1 MTVVASKAEQGHYL
15 TQLVADQ
22 ARWLADADG
31 AQGEGAAPDPH
42 QLLDAALA
50 ACTAITVRMYAERK
64 GMALQDVVVT
74 IRHKEEGGVYQME
87 RQLQF
92 VGDLTEQERARL
104 TEIAGKCPVHK
115 TLSGRFEITTQAQ

>member
-31 AQGEGAAPDPH
+31 VQGEGAAPDPH
-42 QLLDAALA
+42 QLLDSALA

-92 VGDLTEQERARL
+92 IGDLTEQERARL

-115 TLSGRFEITTQAQ
+115 ALSGRIEITTQAQ

>member
-1 MTVVASKAEQGHYL
+1 
-15 TQLVADQ
+15 
-22 ARWLADADG
+22 
-31 AQGEGAAPDPH
+31 
-42 QLLDAALA
+42 
-50 ACTAITVRMYAERK
+50 
-64 GMALQDVVVT
+64 
-74 IRHKEEGGVYQME
+74 QME